1 MSGGKEPSF
10 GLNFSQKYA
19 ENLNTDWKKT
29 YIAILDE
36 LQPKKIRISAH
47 WSLIEKNIGK
57 YDFSDL
63 DWQINEAK
71 KRNIDIIL
79 AIGLR
84 TPRWPEC
91 HFPEWAKNIDY
102 ETQKKHILMLLK
114 KEVLHFQQY
123 DNIKY
128 WQVENEPLLDMF
140 GKCPDGDEDFLDK
153 EINLVKSLSKKPII
167 LTESGELSTWRKM
180 SKKAD
185 ILGTSM
191 YRTVW
196 NPYWGS
202 ISYPLP
208 ASYYYYKAKINKALN
223 KNLNKVI
230 ITELQGEAWTN
241 RELQDTPIKDQYKS
255 MDIEKFKNIINYSK
269 KSGLREIYI
278 WGAEWWYW
286 LKNNGDNSFWDTAK
300 NIL

>member
-1 MSGGKEPSF
+1 MSNGKDPIF

-19 ENLNTDWKKT
+19 TDLEMDWRTT
-29 YIAILDE
+29 YIAIIDE
-36 LQPKKIRISAH
+36 LQPKRMRISAH
-47 WSLIEKNIGK
+47 WNLIEKKVGEYN
-57 YDFSDL
+57 FSDL
-63 DWQINEAK
+63 DWQIKEAQ

-91 HFPEWAKNIDY
+91 HFPKWAKNMDY
-102 ETQKKHILMLLK
+102 DEQKKYILKLLE
-114 KEVLHFQQY
+114 KEVLHFSKY

-128 WQVENEPLLDMF
+128 WQVENEPLLGMF
-140 GKCPDGDEDFLDK
+140 GECPDGDEEFLDE
-153 EINLVKSLSKKPII
+153 EINLVRSLSDKPII
-167 LTESGELSTWRKM
+167 LTESGELSTWRKL
-180 SKKAD
+180 SKKTD
-185 ILGTSM
+185 VLGTSM

-208 ASYYYYKAKINKALN
+208 VYSYYYKAKINKSLN
-223 KNLNKVI
+223 KNLKKVI

-241 RELQDTPIKDQYKS
+241 RELQDVPIKDQYKS
-255 MDIEKFKNIINYSK
+255 MNLEKFKNIINYSK
-269 KSGLREIYI
+269 RSGLDEIYI

-286 LKNNGDNSFWDTAK
+286 LKENEDDSFWNTAK
-300 NIL
+300 SVL